1 MKAGNARYI
10 DVKDLPHEIGLFPL
24 DGVLLLPSGYLP
36 LNVFEPRYL
45 ELVEDAMRGNRLI
58 GIIQPVPDSGNIEKP
73 DLYKKG
79 CIGRITSYA
88 ETSDGRLMIGLQG
101 VCRFKLEKEILNDKP
116 YRIAKISIVADDLK
130 EQDSSNQINREELLN
145 TFKKFLEAHEMEAD
159 WDSILQ
165 APTESLV
172 NALSIIAPFGTAE
185 KQVLLEAPDIR
196 ARAATLIALT
206 ERSLMEHNGDGKP
219 LN

>member
-1 MKAGNARYI
+1 MKAGNAHYI
-10 DVKDLPHEIGLFPL
+10 DIKDLPHEIGLFPL

-145 TFKKFLEAHEMEAD
+145 TFEKFLEAHEMEAD

-185 KQVLLEAPDIR
+185 KQALLEAPDIR

-206 ERSLMEHNGDGKP
+206 ERSLMEHSGDGKP